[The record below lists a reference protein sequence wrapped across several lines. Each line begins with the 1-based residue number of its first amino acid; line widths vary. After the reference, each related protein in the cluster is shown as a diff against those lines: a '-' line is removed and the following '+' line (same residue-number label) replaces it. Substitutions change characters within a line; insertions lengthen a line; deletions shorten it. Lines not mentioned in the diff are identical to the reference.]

1 MTTLSFNIIFDLGGV
16 VLEWNP
22 DALVAEVFEDSNDR
36 IKARAQIIGHP
47 DWLELD
53 RGTLKLERA
62 IKNATRRTGLAEV
75 DIRRLMALVPASLRP
90 MQETIE
96 LIKRL
101 KRNGHRLY
109 CLSNMHLASIAY
121 LEEHCSF
128 WPFFDGVV
136 ISSYVKL
143 IKPEKAI
150 YEHLLKKYQL
160 TPEHTIFIDD
170 VTENLAA
177 AETFGIRTIKF
188 ISAKDCEKRLWAIIA
203 TPDS

>member
-1 MTTLSFNIIFDLGGV
+1 LTTHPFNIVFDLGGV

-22 DALVAEVFEDSNDR
+22 DALVAGVFMDPNDR
-36 IKARAQIIGHP
+36 IKGRSQIIGHP

-53 RGTLKLERA
+53 RGTLELEQA
-62 IKNATRRTGLAEV
+62 IKNATERTGLAEA
-75 DIRRLMALVPASLRP
+75 DIRSLMARVPASLKP
-90 MQETIE
+90 VEETIE

-101 KRNGHRLY
+101 KGDGHRLY

-121 LEEHCSF
+121 LEKHCSF
-128 WPFFDGVV
+128 WPLFDGVV

-150 YEHLLKKYQL
+150 YRHLLEKYQL
-160 TPEHTIFIDD
+160 TPERTIFIDD
-170 VTENLAA
+170 VDENLEA

-188 ISAKDCEKRLWAIIA
+188 TSPRDCERRLSEIIGI
-203 TPDS
+203 